1 MVVIISVKI
10 YRWRQSRVLYKPNLP
25 VIPYYPPHYTDTG
38 VTGALPHGYNY
49 EVCMTTDSRKSDCK
63 FSTLGGQNVLV
74 VDPSFTE
81 TMQRAMKEKH
91 FLEDPES
98 SEMVRSLV
106 LKTDEVFLK
115 KDC

>member
-10 YRWRQSRVLYKPNLP
+10 YRWRQSRFLYQSNLP
-25 VIPYYPPHYTDTG
+25 VIPYYPPHYADTG

-81 TMQRAMKEKH
+81 TMQRAIKEKN

-98 SEMVRSLV
+98 SETVRSLV
-106 LKTDEVFLK
+106 LKTD
-115 KDC
+115 